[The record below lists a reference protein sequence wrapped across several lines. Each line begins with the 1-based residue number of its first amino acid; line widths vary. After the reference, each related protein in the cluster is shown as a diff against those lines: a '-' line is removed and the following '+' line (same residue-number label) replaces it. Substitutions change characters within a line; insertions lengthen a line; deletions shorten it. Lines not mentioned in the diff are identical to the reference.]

1 MQECELSF
9 YYIVLI
15 MVLHFVSIYFNIKY
29 RSVIR
34 KNVENEN
41 ILIKSAYFN
50 PVTSLPNAENIK
62 IVISEQID
70 RALRHDK
77 SFLIIWIRI
86 KNYHEVKLHS
96 NVLANEFI
104 LEASDRLIQS
114 TRSEDIVGHVNDDTF
129 IVVFNEYLE
138 DENYNILLKRVEEAF
153 SEAPKLDTK
162 YNIEFQI
169 AIGKSKFPDDAKEA
183 AALIERAKH
192 EAIDID

>member
-1 MQECELSF
+1 MQEYELSL
-9 YYIVLI
+9 YYMFLPMLLLV
-15 MVLHFVSIYFNIKY
+15 VSIYFNIKY

-41 ILIKSAYFN
+41 VLIKSAYFN

-77 SFLIIWIRI
+77 SFLIIWVRI

-114 TRSEDIVGHVNDDTF
+114 TRSEDIIGHISEDAFV
-129 IVVFNEYLE
+129 VVFNEYLE
-138 DENYNILLKRVEEAF
+138 NENYNILLKRVEEAF
-153 SEAPKLDTK
+153 NESPKLDTK

-183 AALIERAKH
+183 AALIEKAKH
-192 EAIDID
+192 QAIDID

>member
-1 MQECELSF
+1 MQECELSL
-9 YYIVLI
+9 YYIFLL
-15 MVLHFVSIYFNIKY
+15 MVLLLVSIYFNIKY

-41 ILIKSAYFN
+41 VLIKSAYFN

-77 SFLIIWIRI
+77 SFLIIWVRI

-114 TRSEDIVGHVNDDTF
+114 TRSEDIIGHISEDTF
-129 IVVFNEYLE
+129 VVVFNEYLE
-138 DENYNILLKRVEEAF
+138 NENYNILLKRVEEAF
-153 SEAPKLDTK
+153 NESPKLDTK

-183 AALIERAKH
+183 AALIEKAKH
-192 EAIDID
+192 QAIDID